1 MRIDLYTAVHKAQR
15 YHLFRLSNDMGKADF
30 ADAAASDAAYAEL
43 RHLIAHLRD
52 HAKNEETYIH
62 PLFAKLGEQG
72 DRLAREHHDLEDELS
87 KLENLANEKNGK
99 DAYSAYTRF
108 LGIYLLHLAEEE
120 KAQAHILWPNYSD
133 EDLAAVFGRFK
144 AERAPA
150 AAKADLEFMFPAL
163 SVPELTGMFKGMKA
177 SAPAP
182 AFQGACDLAAK
193 TLDAATWK
201 LVSANINP

>member
-1 MRIDLYTAVHKAQR
+1 MRVDLYTLIHKAQR
-15 YHLFRLSNDMGKADF
+15 YHLFRLSNEMGRADYS
-30 ADAAASDAAYAEL
+30 DAAAAAAVYAGL
-43 RHLIAHLRD
+43 RHLIDHLRD

-62 PLFAKLGEQG
+62 PLFAKLGTKADTLNQ
-72 DRLAREHHDLEDELS
+72 EHHDLESELDNLE
-87 KLENLANEKNGK
+87 KLADKKEGK
-99 DAYSAYTRF
+99 AVYSAYARF
-108 LGIYLLHLAEEE
+108 LGIYLIHLDEEE
-120 KAQAHILWPNYSD
+120 KAQAEILWPNYKD

-150 AAKADLEFMFPAL
+150 AAKADLEFMLPAL
-163 SVPELTGMFKGMKA
+163 SVAELAGMFRGMKA

-201 LVSANINP
+201 QVSANLS